1 MNVTPY
7 GTKSSDIR
15 TWAISNGYPQL
26 AGKNGRLPAAAI
38 QAYLDAH
45 TQDATVPATPDQGAA

>member
-38 QAYLDAH
+38 QAYLDA
-45 TQDATVPATPDQGAA
+45 TPDGTVPATPDQGAA

>member
-1 MNVTPY
+1 MTVTPH
-7 GTKSSDIR
+7 GIKSSDIR

-45 TQDATVPATPDQGAA
+45 THNPIAATPDQGAA

>member
-38 QAYLDAH
+38 QAYLDA
-45 TQDATVPATPDQGAA
+45 TDPATPDQGAA